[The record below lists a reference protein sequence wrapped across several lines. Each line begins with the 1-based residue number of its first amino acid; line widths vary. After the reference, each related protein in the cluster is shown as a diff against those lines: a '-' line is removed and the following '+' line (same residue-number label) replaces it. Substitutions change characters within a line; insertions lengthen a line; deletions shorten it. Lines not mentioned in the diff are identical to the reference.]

1 MRVLICGDR
10 NWNQAGPILDALM
23 AQDDVTL
30 VIDGAARGADTIGH
44 QVAEAMDFPTKQF
57 PADWDQ
63 YHKAAGPIRNQQM
76 LTEGKPD
83 LVLAFHND
91 ITKSKGTRDML
102 KRCIKAGIPF
112 ALYPDG
118 QDSAI

>member
-10 NWNQAGPILDALM
+10 HWNQAGPILDALM
-23 AQDDVTL
+23 AQDNVTL
-30 VIDGAARGADTIGH
+30 VIDGAAKGADTIGH
-44 QVAEAMDFPTKQF
+44 NVAIAMDLPTKRF
-57 PADWDQ
+57 LANWGA
-63 YHKAAGPIRNQQM
+63 YGKAAGPIRNQQM

>member
-10 NWNQAGPILDALM
+10 NWNQVGPILDALM
-23 AQDDVTL
+23 ALDDVTL
-30 VIDGAARGADTIGH
+30 VIDGAAKGADTIGNT
-44 QVAEAMDFPTKQF
+44 VAKAMDLPTKRF
-57 PADWDQ
+57 PAKWEQ
-63 YHKAAGPIRNQQM
+63 YGKKAGPIRNGQM

-102 KRCIKAGIPF
+102 KRCIKAGVPF
-112 ALYPDG
+112 ALYPAG
-118 QDSAI
+118 QDSNI